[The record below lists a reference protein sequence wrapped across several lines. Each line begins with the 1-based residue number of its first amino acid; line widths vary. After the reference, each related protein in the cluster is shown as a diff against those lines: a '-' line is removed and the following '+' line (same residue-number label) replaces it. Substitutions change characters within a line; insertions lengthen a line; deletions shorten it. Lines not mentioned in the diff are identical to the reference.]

1 VRRRVLLWI
10 AVAGLLLAPTAG
22 AATDPAKVSVGAYIN
37 DVQQLDLQSHSY
49 TVDMYVWFRWCDPD
63 ITPSQTLE
71 FMNSFDLWGHIL
83 TYETEEPVKEA
94 DGCFYHLFRNQGKF
108 NTKLPLADYP
118 FDTQRL
124 LVEFEDSANDA
135 SVVQFVPD
143 QEPVANN
150 PLMTLPGYEIGKPR
164 LTVAD
169 FPYVTRF
176 GLKGSGAFP
185 AYSRVTIEI
194 PVTRP
199 AGTYS
204 VKLLLPILIVLVSAA
219 LMFFVRPDYVEG
231 RLGIGITALLT
242 LVALQLTT
250 NSALPD
256 VNYLLMIDK
265 IYVASYAFIVI
276 SLGLVA
282 RTSWIVGDGVRAV
295 RFDRRSIM
303 IVTVAYLGVLLA
315 IAATQFS

>member
-1 VRRRVLLWI
+1 MKLWVALV
-10 AVAGLLLAPTAG
+10 AVCILAG
-22 AATDPAKVSVGAYIN
+22 APVAHAAEGPSEVRVGAYVN

-49 TVDMYVWFRWCDPD
+49 AVDMYVWFRWCDEK
-63 ITPSQTLE
+63 IAPSQTVE
-71 FMNSFDLWGHIL
+71 FMNSFELWGHIL
-83 TYETEEPVKEA
+83 TYETEEPVKEP

-124 LVEFEDSANDA
+124 VVEFEDSASDA
-135 SVVQFVPD
+135 GAVQFVPD
-143 QEPVANN
+143 VDSIAKN
-150 PLMTLPGYEIGKPR
+150 PLMTLPGYEIGAPR

-176 GLKGSGAFP
+176 GAKGSGAFP

-219 LMFFVRPDYVEG
+219 LMFFVRPRYVEG

-282 RTSWIVGDGVRAV
+282 RTSWIVDDDERAA
-295 RFDRRSIM
+295 RFDRRSLAVVSAAYVAILVAIM
-303 IVTVAYLGVLLA
+303 VTQLL
-315 IAATQFS
+315 